1 MGSVGAMPSG
11 KLNIL
16 VQVGNFPVTGF
27 PQSFQAP
34 SRPLEGQRL
43 LLCVGGGIAAYKS
56 LELVRRLRD
65 AGAQVQV
72 AMTAGAQQFV
82 TPLSFQALSG
92 NPTRTTLWDDGAEQ
106 AMGHIELA
114 RWADRIVIAPATADL
129 LARLA
134 HGHADDLVTTLCLA
148 TTAPLTVCPAMNH
161 RMWLHPATQANMAVL
176 RERGVQVIGP
186 EDGPLAEGESGPGRV
201 SEAPAIIAAL
211 AANLAT
217 PGRLDGLRVLISAG
231 PTYEDL
237 DPVRYV
243 GNRSSGKMGYALAAA
258 AARQGAQVTLVSGPV
273 QLPVPAGVTR
283 IDVRSAA
290 QMREAVL
297 AALPADIYIGAAAV
311 ADYTPRQVSPQKLK
325 KTADSQILTLELVRT
340 PDILAEVAA
349 QRQALKLVVG
359 FAAET
364 HDVEKYARGKL
375 VAKQLDLII
384 ANQVGIAGGGFE
396 SDQNAAIAYWDGGQ
410 REFPGTAKTRL
421 AEQLL
426 DLIAERLDA

>member
-1 MGSVGAMPSG
+1 MADSPQASPA
-11 KLNIL
+11 
-16 VQVGNFPVTGF
+16 QV
-27 PQSFQAP
+27 
-34 SRPLEGQRL
+34 RPLAGQKL

-92 NPTRTTLWDDGAEQ
+92 QPTRTTLWDSAAEQ

-114 RWADRIVIAPATADL
+114 RWADRIVVAPATADL

-134 HGHADDLVTTLCLA
+134 NGHADDLVTTLCLA

-161 RMWLHPATQANMAVL
+161 RMWLHPATQANISLL
-176 RERGVQVIGP
+176 RERGAQVIGP
-186 EDGPLAEGESGPGRV
+186 EDGPLAEGESGPGRLT
-201 SEAPAIIAAL
+201 EPHAIVAAL
-211 AANLAT
+211 ASLQDPAAPEVAQELK
-217 PGRLDGLRVLISAG
+217 GLRVVISAG

-258 AARQGAQVTLVSGPV
+258 AVRQGAQVVLVSGPV
-273 QLPVPAGVTR
+273 HLATPAGVQR
-283 IDVRSAA
+283 VDVRSAA
-290 QMREAVL
+290 QMRSAVL
-297 AALPADIYIGAAAV
+297 DALPADIYIGAAAV
-311 ADYTPRQVSPQKLK
+311 SDYTPRQIAPQKLK
-325 KTADSQILTLELVRT
+325 KTAGTQTLTLELVRT
-340 PDILAEVAA
+340 ADILAEVAA
-349 QRQALKLVVG
+349 QTNALKLVVG

-375 VAKQLDLII
+375 VDKRLDLVI
-384 ANQVGIAGGGFE
+384 ANQVGITNGGFE
-396 SDQNAAIAYWDGGQ
+396 SDENAATAYWQGGEQ
-410 REFPGTAKTRL
+410 VFPGTTKALL

-426 DLIAERLDA
+426 SLIAQRLHA